1 MLLSYITYLKAKN
14 APITKPGI
22 AIISDSPII
31 SDRKTAKRPQLSE
44 PIITIRI
51 ADFVAAKS
59 PDVISFSIKVVF

>member
-1 MLLSYITYLKAKN
+1 MKAKN
-14 APITKPGI
+14 APIAKPGI
-22 AIISDSPII
+22 AIIIDSPII

-44 PIITIRI
+44 PIITVRI